1 MDANDI
7 EKLRQVF
14 NQEHPSEQPIP
25 KGSIEKVWKQIQ
37 NRLHARCASK
47 TPECVVAN
55 LLEKQ
60 KAPAEW
66 ENSPKEWL
74 SSIDIEKVEKE
85 FERIFYAYKFLGAIP
100 IDFDK
105 KSSTGK
111 CVVDALC
118 STSIKDL
125 FDKGVRKIG
134 IVFNTDKSTGP
145 GEHWIALFA
154 DIDPKYEHARITY
167 FDSYKSRPEKEI
179 QRLMFRWQEQLDSS
193 KLFSKQTQLTFN
205 NTRHQYEDS
214 ECGMYCLYFHFCCM
228 TGVPMEKRI
237 PDEVVRAFRNALYSI

>member
-7 EKLRQVF
+7 DKLRKVF
-14 NQEHPSEQPIP
+14 NEEHPNESPIQ
-25 KGSIEKVWKQIQ
+25 KGSIEKVWNDIQ
-37 NRLHARCASK
+37 NRLHKICLSK

-60 KAPAEW
+60 KAPKEW
-66 ENSPKEWL
+66 IKNPKEWL
-74 SSIDIEKVEKE
+74 SSLDIEKVEQE
-85 FERIFYAYKFLGAIP
+85 FERIFYGYKFLGAIP

-105 KSSTGK
+105 KNSTGK

-118 STSIKDL
+118 STNIHEL
-125 FDKGVRKIG
+125 FKKGIRKIG

-167 FDSYKSRPEKEI
+167 FDSYKNQPEKEI
-179 QRLMFRWQEQLDSS
+179 KRLMFRWKEQIDSAS
-193 KLFSKQTQLTFN
+193 LFSKKTELTFN
-205 NTRHQYEDS
+205 NIRHQFEDS

-228 TGVPMEKRI
+228 AGVPMEKRI
-237 PDEVVRAFRNALYSI
+237 PDEVIRAFRNALYSI

>member
-7 EKLRQVF
+7 EKLRKVF
-14 NQEHPSEQPIP
+14 NEEHPSEKPVA
-25 KGSIEKVWKQIQ
+25 KGPIEKVWKQIQ
-37 NRLHARCASK
+37 SRLHAKCASK
-47 TPECVVAN
+47 TPECVIAN

-60 KAPAEW
+60 KAPGEW
-66 ENSPKEWL
+66 EKNPREWL
-74 SSIDIEKVEKE
+74 SSIDIENVEKE
-85 FERIFYAYKFLGAIP
+85 FERIFYGYKFLGAIP

-105 KSSTGK
+105 KSETGK

-118 STSIKDL
+118 STNIMDL
-125 FDKGVRKIG
+125 YNKGTRKIG

-154 DIDPKYEHARITY
+154 DIDPKYENARITY
-167 FDSYKSRPEKEI
+167 FDSYKNHPEKEI
-179 QRLMFRWQEQLDSS
+179 KRLMIRWQEQLDSTG
-193 KLFSKQTQLTFN
+193 LFSKKTVLGFN
-205 NTRHQYEDS
+205 NTRHQFEDS

-228 TGVPMEKRI
+228 AGVPMEKRI

>member
-14 NQEHPSEQPIP
+14 NQEHPSEKPIQS
-25 KGSIEKVWKQIQ
+25 GSVEKVWKQIQ
-37 NRLHARCASK
+37 GRLHAKCTTK

-60 KAPAEW
+60 KAPGEW
-66 ENSPKEWL
+66 EKNPKEWL

-118 STSIKDL
+118 STNIKDL
-125 FDKGVRKIG
+125 FNKGVRKIG

-154 DIDPKYEHARITY
+154 DIDPKYENARITY
-167 FDSYKSRPEKEI
+167 FDSYKTQPEKEI
-179 QRLMFRWQEQLDSS
+179 KRLMFRWQEQLDSM

-228 TGVPMEKRI
+228 AGVPMEKRI